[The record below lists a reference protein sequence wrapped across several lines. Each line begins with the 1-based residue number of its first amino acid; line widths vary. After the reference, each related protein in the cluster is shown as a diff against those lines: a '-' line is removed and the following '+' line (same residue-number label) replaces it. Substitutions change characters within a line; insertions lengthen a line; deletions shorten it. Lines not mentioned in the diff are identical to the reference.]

1 MRLNKKGFSLVE
13 ILVVILILGILM
25 GLAVVS
31 VSRMLQ
37 TAKEDYY
44 DTIEKTIILAAQ
56 NYYGDHR
63 GSLPRDVG
71 QKRKVTIETLIKYNY
86 LKRGDV
92 VDYGKSECDIT
103 NSYVSVIKYSK
114 EDYLYTLY
122 LKCPATTINH
132 EKTAANSLDVKVEL
146 NWDSKKINDATADI
160 TITVDSSLSRI
171 SSYQYTIF
179 KSNQVVYTSDSISV
193 GTDQVENSIKLKQY
207 VPGLIRVVVT
217 AYDIYGNVKTESAT
231 DSIYNNEYPECG
243 KISPLYDLDDD
254 SDWTNDLDASR
265 KITVRCTDGS
275 STCLRRNFSKTFTTD
290 MAEGI
295 ITVSSTTGKERDCA
309 VPVMIDK
316 TSPNCGTTDDS
327 TVWTS
332 GGREV
337 SVECKDATSGCTKNK
352 FTSTFKENNKEV
364 TTSTITIK
372 DVAGNSKQC
381 PVNVY
386 VDNKAPTCDY
396 TVGQSYT
403 SWTSSDRTVSVGC
416 KDSGSGCKKSVF
428 SKKVSSTAKTT
439 TITIED
445 NVGNKTNCTVNVY
458 VDKTNPTTPTSG
470 AIGAV
475 SGSNT
480 TGSIKTAAGGSTD
493 AHSGFSHYLY
503 KVTNTNSTPS
513 KWDSG
518 FTTSRNFT
526 RACGRSYYAW
536 VVAVDKVGNR
546 SAVKSLGSTKDGA
559 NSYGSWSACSK
570 KCGTGTQTRTNSCAL
585 ITSGKT
591 QSCNTMSC
599 CSSTYTSW
607 SGVWSNCSK
616 PCNTGTQS
624 MSGTKYSNYDS
635 SVNCGTTSQSRSC
648 NTQSCCVDTR
658 YSMACWYFFG
668 PSCYTGGRDGCANT
682 YVCKGQGT
690 GCVAAT
696 DANCRKMGGTY
707 FWFRSC

>member
-1 MRLNKKGFSLVE
+1 MKLNKKGFTLVE
-13 ILVVILILGILM
+13 ILTVILILGILM

-63 GSLPRDVG
+63 GSLPRNVG
-71 QKRKVTIETLIKYNY
+71 QKRKVTVETLIKYNY

-92 VDYGKSECDIT
+92 VDYGKTECDIN

-114 EDYLYTLY
+114 KDYLYTLY
-122 LKCPATTINH
+122 LKCPGTTINH
-132 EKTAANSLDVKVEL
+132 EKTAANSLNVKVKL
-146 NWDSKKINDATADI
+146 NWESKKVSIATADI

-179 KSNQVVYTSDSISV
+179 KSNQVVYTSDSIAV
-193 GTDQVENSIKLKQY
+193 GTDKVEKNIKLKQY
-207 VPGLIRVVVT
+207 VPGLIKVVVT

-254 SDWTNDLDASR
+254 SDWTNDSNASR
-265 KITVRCTDGS
+265 KITVRCSDGS

-290 MAEGI
+290 VAEGI

-316 TSPNCGTTDDS
+316 TKPNCGDTDDS
-327 TVWTS
+327 KVWTS

-337 SVECKDATSGCTKNK
+337 SVECNDATSGCTKNK
-352 FTSTFKENNKEV
+352 YTTTFKESNKEIK
-364 TTSTITIK
+364 TANITIK
-372 DVAGNSKQC
+372 DVAGNTRQC
-381 PVNVY
+381 PVDVY

-396 TVGQSYT
+396 SVGQSYT
-403 SWTSSDRTVSVGC
+403 TWTSSNRTVSVGC
-416 KDSGSGCKKSVF
+416 KDSGSGCKKSTF
-428 SKKVSSTAKTT
+428 SKDVTSSAKTT

-445 NVGNKTNCTVNVY
+445 NVGNKTSCTVNAY
-458 VDKTNPTTPTSG
+458 VDKTPPTTPTSG

-475 SGSNT
+475 SGSST
-480 TGSIKTAAGGSTD
+480 TGTIKTAAGGSTD

-503 KVTNTNSTPS
+503 KVTNTNFAPS
-513 KWDSG
+513 KTDSG

-526 RACGRSYYAW
+526 RACGKSYYAW

-546 SAVKSLGSTKDGA
+546 SNVKSLGNTKDGA
-559 NSYGSWSACSK
+559 NKYSNWGTCSK
-570 KCGTGTQTRTNSCAL
+570 KCGGGTQTRTNTCAL
-585 ITSGKT
+585 ITTAKS
-591 QSCNTMSC
+591 QSCNKEDC
-599 CSSTYTSW
+599 CSRTTASYGSYGSCQGSCGTGTKYRTVTYKGIDGRTCSTKQESA
-607 SGVWSNCSK
+607 S
-616 PCNTGTQS
+616 CNTG
-624 MSGTKYSNYDS
+624 K
-635 SVNCGTTSQSRSC
+635 
-648 NTQSCCVDTR
+648 SCCKDTR

-668 PSCYTGGRDGCANT
+668 SGCYSGRDGCANT
-682 YVCKGQGT
+682 YVCKGQGGS

-696 DANCRKMGGTY
+696 DYNCRKMGGTY
-707 FWFRSC
+707 FWFRDCR

>member
-1 MRLNKKGFSLVE
+1 MKLNKKGFSLVE
-13 ILVVILILGILM
+13 ILVAILILGILS

-31 VSRMLQ
+31 VSSMLQ

-71 QKRKVTIETLIKYNY
+71 QKRRVTIETLIEYNY

-92 VDYGKSECDIT
+92 VDYGKTECNVTD
-103 NSYVSVIKYSK
+103 SYVSVIKYSQD
-114 EDYLYTLY
+114 DYLYTLY
-122 LKCPATTINH
+122 LECPATTIDH
-132 EKTAANSLDVKVEL
+132 EKSAENSLDVKVKL
-146 NWDSKKINDATADI
+146 NWESKNVSAATADI
-160 TITVDSSLSRI
+160 DITVDSSISRI

-179 KSNQVVYTSDSISV
+179 KSNQVVYTSDSIAV
-193 GTDQVENSIKLKQY
+193 GADKVDESIKLKQY

-254 SDWTNDLDASR
+254 SDWTNDSNASR
-265 KITVRCTDGS
+265 KITVRCSDGS

-316 TSPNCGTTDDS
+316 TKPNCGDTDDS

-337 SVECKDATSGCTKNK
+337 SVECNDATSGCTKNK
-352 FTSTFKENNKEV
+352 FTTTFKESNKEV
-364 TTSTITIK
+364 KTSTITIK
-372 DVAGNSKQC
+372 DVAGNSRQC
-381 PVNVY
+381 DVDVY

-396 TVGQSYT
+396 SVGYSST
-403 SWTSSDRTVSVGC
+403 TWTSSNRTVSVGC
-416 KDSGSGCKKSVF
+416 KDSGSGCKKTTF
-428 SKKVSSTAKTT
+428 SKTVSSTAKTT

-445 NVGNKTNCTVNVY
+445 NVGNKTNCTVNAY
-458 VDKTNPTTPTSG
+458 VDKTPPTTPTSG

-475 SGSNT
+475 SGSST
-480 TGSIKTAAGGSTD
+480 TGTIKTAAGGSTD

-503 KVTNTNSTPS
+503 KVTNTNSAPS
-513 KWDSG
+513 KTDSG

-546 SAVKSLGSTKDGA
+546 SNVKSLGNTKDGA
-559 NSYGSWSACSK
+559 NKYSNWGTCSK
-570 KCGTGTQTRTNSCAL
+570 KCGGGTQTRTNTCAL

-591 QSCNTMSC
+591 KTCNTMSC
-599 CSSTYTSW
+599 CSKTTTSW
-607 SGVWSNCSK
+607 SGVWGSCSRS
-616 PCNTGTQS
+616 CGGGTRK
-624 MSGTKYSNYDS
+624 MSGTKKSNYDGS
-635 SVNCGTTSQSRSC
+635 YCGTVSKSEPC
-648 NTQSCCVDTR
+648 NTHSCCTIE
-658 YSMACWYFFG
+658 WY
-668 PSCYTGGRDGCANT
+668 GGRYCYNYFGAHCYGNGCPNT
-682 YVCKGQGT
+682 WVCRGYNT

-696 DANCRKMGGTY
+696 NYACGLMGGTY
-707 FWFRSC
+707 FYFKRC